1 MEKRRAQIPNRN
13 GEIQEFGITE
23 ENGEITIDRALS
35 IPAVA
40 DIPAEID
47 GKPVTAIGESCFFG
61 QKEMQKITFPETLR
75 SIGGSAFALCKGLR
89 ELYIPDGVTEIGVHA
104 FRDCRGLRRV
114 ELPANL
120 KVLRHGLF
128 AFCYLSDNAEILLP
142 EGLEVIEGG
151 VFWSAGFF
159 KLVIPAS
166 VREIGKGAFYFGP
179 KVITCLPEDDSWFA
193 AE

>member
-1 MEKRRAQIPNRN
+1 MEKRRVEIPNRN
-13 GEIQEFGITE
+13 GEPQEFGIIE

-35 IPAVA
+35 IPAEV
-40 DIPAEID
+40 DVPAEIG
-47 GKPVTAIGESCFFG
+47 GKPVTAIADGAFTLC
-61 QKEMQKITFPETLR
+61 KEM
-75 SIGGSAFALCKGLR
+75 R
-89 ELYIPDGVTEIGVHA
+89 ELTIADSVTEIGAYA

-128 AFCYLSDNAEILLP
+128 AFCYLSDDAEILLP

-166 VREIGKGAFYFGP
+166 VREIGKGAFCFGP
-179 KVITCLPEDDSWFA
+179 KVITCLPEDESWFA